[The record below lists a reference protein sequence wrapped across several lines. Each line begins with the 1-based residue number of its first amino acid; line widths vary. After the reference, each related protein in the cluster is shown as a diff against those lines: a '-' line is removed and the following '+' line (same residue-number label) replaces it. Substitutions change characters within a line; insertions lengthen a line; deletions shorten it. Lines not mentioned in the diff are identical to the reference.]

1 MHKHHVSESASFL
14 NLLDTIAYTG
24 IVGSQLFE
32 THLSHWFCDLDLY
45 CLQSQ
50 ICSSVCRWKKMII
63 CGFENSMVFNS
74 VLKNNQNN
82 NKDKKL
88 FLFAV
93 GVFYIVI
100 LDEELNLLVF

>member
-1 MHKHHVSESASFL
+1 
-14 NLLDTIAYTG
+14 
-24 IVGSQLFE
+24 
-32 THLSHWFCDLDLY
+32 
-45 CLQSQ
+45 
-50 ICSSVCRWKKMII
+50 MII

-82 NKDKKL
+82 NNDKKL